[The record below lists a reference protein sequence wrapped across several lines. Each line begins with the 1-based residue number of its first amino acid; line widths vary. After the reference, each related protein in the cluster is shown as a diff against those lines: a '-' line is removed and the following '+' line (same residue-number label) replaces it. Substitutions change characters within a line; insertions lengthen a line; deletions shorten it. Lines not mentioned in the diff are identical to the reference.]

1 MSDNLKY
8 TAAESLVECVIKS
21 LGKKVFLKAVEKVC
35 GNLKG
40 SKRKTRSKHT
50 IPAEH
55 QCCARIRGERTGIK
69 AGKFVLYDNVKC
81 ARKLESQLLCAI
93 HENEL
98 KKKGQLKYGIF
109 GESLTELQK
118 KVFGDV

>member
-1 MSDNLKY
+1 MSDNTKY

-21 LGKKVFLKAVEKVC
+21 LGKKAFLKAVEKVC
-35 GNLKG
+35 GDLKG
-40 SKRKTRSKHT
+40 SRRKTRTKHSV
-50 IPAEH
+50 PAEL

-81 ARKLESQLLCAI
+81 ARKLESQRLCAI
-93 HENEL
+93 HQNEIT
-98 KKKGQLKYGIF
+98 KKGELKYGIF
-109 GESLTELQK
+109 GECLTELQK